1 MLRTVWRL
9 ADSGGV
15 SRSRPALL
23 GLAALLSAAAL
34 PLVLWHHTIMVVASD
49 FRLEA
54 EYLVTGWT
62 GFGLIA
68 FGLMLMT
75 PVAVGSPRAEK
86 AYMGWGV
93 SLYLLGAVLAAQVAM
108 AV

>member
-9 ADSGGV
+9 ADDLGV
-15 SRSRPALL
+15 SRSRPAVF
-23 GLAALLSAAAL
+23 GLAALLAAAAL
-34 PLVLWHHTIMVVASD
+34 PLVLWHHTILVVASG

-54 EYLVTGWT
+54 EYLVTGWS
-62 GFGLIA
+62 GFALIA

-75 PVAVGSPRAEK
+75 PVAVGNPRAEK

-93 SLYLLGAVLAAQVAM
+93 SLYVLGAVLAAQVAM